1 MERNLLLIVVI
12 IILVLVIWFAAGPR
26 SYYTEVHTNPILH
39 RIHKKFCALNPEY
52 CKVPLRAGDSAYTT
66 NKSEITIC
74 THDPVTKKQ
83 YEECVLDYVA
93 FHELSHMISADYG
106 HGPEFTRNFGRVLRA
121 AADKGLYDPNC
132 VIPSN
137 YCGINN

>member
-1 MERNLLLIVVI
+1 MKSNLLLIVVI

-26 SYYTEVHTNPILH
+26 SYYTEVGTNPILH
-39 RIHKKFCALNPEY
+39 RIHKKFQALNPEY
-52 CKVPLRAGDSAYTT
+52 GKVPLRAGDSAYTT

-74 THDPVTKKQ
+74 THDPDTKTPYK
-83 YEECVLDYVA
+83 ECVLDYVA

-106 HGPEFTRNFGRVLRA
+106 HGPEFSRNFGTVLRA
-121 AADKGLYDPNC
+121 AVEKGLYDPNC